1 MVCPESIATT
11 VEVDLTVHLWIQHST
26 MVKSLGRKSDNLGLN
41 IVSIINLLYPIREI
55 IYLSEPPSLHL

>member
-1 MVCPESIATT
+1 MVCLESIATT

-26 MVKSLGRKSDNLGLN
+26 MAKSLGLESDNLGLN

-55 IYLSEPPSLHL
+55 VYISEPQSVHL